1 MTFDIQ
7 DVETFIPVYQDT
19 TEPGREFQSLLTKT
33 GFSVRKCEAVEFSYT
48 FSNKNQLLASLKAV
62 NPFLQRI
69 PPDLQADF
77 LADCVSSLLSL
88 DTPVVGP
95 TPTITKV
102 EAKYRLIV
110 AHFSKN

>member
-1 MTFDIQ
+1 MTFHIE

-33 GFSVRKCEAVEFSYT
+33 GFSVRKCEAVVFSYT

-69 PPDLQADF
+69 PPDKQADF
-77 LADCVSSLLSL
+77 LADCLSCLLSL
-88 DTPVVGP
+88 DTSSPVAP
-95 TPTITKV
+95 AKL
-102 EAKYRLIV
+102 EAKYRLVV
-110 AHFSKN
+110 AHFSKI

>member
-1 MTFDIQ
+1 M
-7 DVETFIPVYQDT
+7 YQDT
-19 TEPGREFQSLLTKT
+19 TEPGRQFQSLLTKT
-33 GFSVRKCEAVEFSYT
+33 GFSVRQCEAVEFSYT

-69 PPDLQADF
+69 PPDKQADF
-77 LADCVSSLLSL
+77 LADCLSCLLSL
-88 DTPVVGP
+88 DTPG
-95 TPTITKV
+95 TPGVPVKL

>member
-1 MTFDIQ
+1 MTFHIE

-19 TEPGREFQSLLTKT
+19 TEPGSQFQSLLTKT

-69 PPDLQADF
+69 PPDKQADF
-77 LADCVSSLLSL
+77 LADCLSCLLSL
-88 DTPVVGP
+88 DTPVVP
-95 TPTITKV
+95 TKL

-110 AHFSKN
+110 AHFSKI

>member
-48 FSNKNQLLASLKAV
+48 FSNKNQLLAARNNSRSSQQFPKAARSGQKLRKS
-62 NPFLQRI
+62 N
-69 PPDLQADF
+69 
-77 LADCVSSLLSL
+77 
-88 DTPVVGP
+88 
-95 TPTITKV
+95 
-102 EAKYRLIV
+102 
-110 AHFSKN
+110 FSRFYWARGRSTEPG

>member
-1 MTFDIQ
+1 MAFHIE

-62 NPFLQRI
+62 NPFLQKI
-69 PPDLQADF
+69 PPEKQADF
-77 LADCVSSLLSL
+77 LADCLSCLLSL
-88 DTPVVGP
+88 DTSAVP
-95 TPTITKV
+95 TKL

-110 AHFSKN
+110 AHFSKI

>member
-1 MTFDIQ
+1 MTFHIE

-19 TEPGREFQSLLTKT
+19 TDPGREFQSLLTRT

-69 PPDLQADF
+69 PPDKQTDF
-77 LADCVSSLLSL
+77 LADCLSCLLSL
-88 DTPVVGP
+88 DTPSPVVP
-95 TPTITKV
+95 TKL

-110 AHFSKN
+110 AHFSKI